1 MSWPAKND
9 KTRNSRFYDLRI
21 DEEVYTSL
29 ETVNNSC
36 TIEFILGCCQ
46 SLSLDKRECF
56 HDTIMDWYSSV
67 NIIS

>member
-29 ETVNNSC
+29 ETVNNSS

-46 SLSLDKRECF
+46 SLSLDKNRIKITRYHHGLVFEP
-56 HDTIMDWYSSV
+56 
-67 NIIS
+67 